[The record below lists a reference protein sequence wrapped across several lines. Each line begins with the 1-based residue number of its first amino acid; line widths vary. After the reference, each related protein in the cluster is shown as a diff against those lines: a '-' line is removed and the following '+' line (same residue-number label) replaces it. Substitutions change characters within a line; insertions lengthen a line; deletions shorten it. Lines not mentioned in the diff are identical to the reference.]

1 MRKIKIY
8 KYCLYTV
15 VYTHTRRAYTFHSLE
30 YRLYGGMS
38 VDLFLHL
45 VVTRF
50 FLVCCYF
57 VLNFVQLPPHAC
69 VRLPSVRARWFE
81 CCRSIPIKFF
91 AVRSFVFFRFSFRSE
106 KRTCAN
112 VDSIE
117 QWTERSWA
125 HVKRIINKENKWK
138 RLRQIK
144 IYINS
149 YKEPCEECFS
159 STFLPLIHKDAIN

>member
-1 MRKIKIY
+1 MHINKMRKIKIY

-91 AVRSFVFFRFSFRSE
+91 AVRSFVFFFVFRFDLRKERAPMLIALSNE
-106 KRTCAN
+106 LN
-112 VDSIE
+112 V
-117 QWTERSWA
+117 
-125 HVKRIINKENKWK
+125 VGPMLKELLTKKTSGNGCGK
-138 RLRQIK
+138 
-144 IYINS
+144 
-149 YKEPCEECFS
+149 
-159 STFLPLIHKDAIN
+159 